1 MIKDEDLEK
10 IRDSARAAW
19 ALTIGIIV
27 VVAVVVQLLEY
38 FY

>member
-1 MIKDEDLEK
+1 MIRDEDLQK

-19 ALTIGIIV
+19 ALTIAVIV
-27 VVAVVVQLLEY
+27 VVAVVVQLLRY